1 MFLVCVSIY
10 FFNNCAAHLQYLRV
24 VVHLPLEAALSCQ
37 GGALGEVAALVQEEK
52 SFSIFFFQ
60 ALQFSTVLPVDGSL
74 GGQNKVSPWPVGIEM
89 YIKKNLFNS
98 MRI

>member
-1 MFLVCVSIY
+1 MFLVCASIY
-10 FFNNCAAHLQYLRV
+10 FFNDCAAHLQYLWV
-24 VVHLPLEAALSCQ
+24 VVPMPLETALFCR

-60 ALQFSTVLPVDGSL
+60 TLQFSTVLPVDGSL

-89 YIKKNLFNS
+89 YIKKIYL
-98 MRI
+98 I